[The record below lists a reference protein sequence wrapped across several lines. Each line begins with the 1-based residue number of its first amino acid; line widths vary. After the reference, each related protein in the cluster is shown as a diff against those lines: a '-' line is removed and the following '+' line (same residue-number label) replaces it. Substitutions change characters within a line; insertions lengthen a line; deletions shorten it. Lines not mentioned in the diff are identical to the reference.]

1 MCIYLVGLFA
11 LMMLIRLVSLS
22 LSVPRKGGVKT
33 MRKEIRMAAGL
44 TAFESI
50 WAVGVSYIGG
60 TLPT

>member
-1 MCIYLVGLFA
+1 MCGYLIGLFA

-22 LSVPRKGGVKT
+22 LSVPGKGEVKT
-33 MRKEIRMAAGL
+33 MRKEISMDAGL

-50 WAVGVSYIGG
+50 WAFGVSYIGG

>member
-1 MCIYLVGLFA
+1 MCVYLVGLFA
-11 LMMLIRLVSLS
+11 LMMLIRLVSFS
-22 LSVPRKGGVKT
+22 LSFQRKGGVKT
-33 MRKEIRMAAGL
+33 MRKKIRKAVGF